1 MAPNLLPF
9 AASVTNGV
17 GTSKSGPAAAGTG
30 GSTGF
35 AELLKPAPDPAS
47 LLPVTPVAGTTA
59 PGSPLLGLVEG
70 DPAAPTETALPEQLA
85 IDIPPLAPAVAP
97 LPEAAAIPAGALQ
110 TGEQLLAQPEMLA
123 PADGLPPTAA
133 PAGGMATTVEP
144 VRKDDPLPAKP
155 EPQPGSVTV
164 TEPTRKP
171 VGEVVKPT
179 PEPGTVTTTEPTRK
193 PVDAV
198 VKPTPEPGG
207 VTVTEPTR
215 KPVGA
220 VVKPTHDPD
229 SVTVTEPTRKPVG
242 AVVKPTHD
250 PDSVTVTEPTR
261 KPVGAVNKPAPEP
274 GSVAV
279 TEPVR
284 KPVVATDEAPVPDTQ
299 PLSAPAVEAAVALA
313 APALAPLDGQPDA
326 AAATP
331 TPHSAEAAP
340 PSVAATA
347 SGVAPTIPAPATPAT
362 APNDPT
368 RAPEPVASASA
379 QRAAPAPQ
387 AADLQRPEPVADLP
401 METDQQDNTPLA
413 DAAPTDAMPRDATLA
428 GDGMNRDSNRQQPAP
443 TPAPA
448 QGQAQ
453 AVAGPVQ
460 PFDMLAALE
469 QASSPPATDPSE
481 PTHRARAAAIG
492 EDVGLAIV
500 RHTESGSGDVLIIR
514 LDPAELGKI
523 EVRLRMDEAKQL
535 SAEVT
540 ADQPATLDL
549 LRRDA
554 DNLTRALN
562 DAGFRADDQSLRFD
576 SRGFGQ
582 GEQQAQQGRRL
593 ATRAYLA
600 DADAASAQSAL
611 SPVQVRSAGRVDL
624 VA

>member
-9 AASVTNGV
+9 AASVTNGA
-17 GTSKSGPAAAGTG
+17 GASKSGPAAAGSA
-30 GSTGF
+30 GSIGF
-35 AELLKPAPDPAS
+35 AELLKPAPDPAN
-47 LLPVTPVAGTTA
+47 LLPVPPVAGATA
-59 PGSPLLGLVEG
+59 PGARLLGLVEG
-70 DPAAPTETALPEQLA
+70 DSAAPMETPLPEELA
-85 IDIPPLAPAVAP
+85 IDGAPLAPDAAP
-97 LPEAAAIPAGALQ
+97 LPEATAIPAGALQ
-110 TGEQLLAQPEMLA
+110 TGEQLLAQPDLLA
-123 PADGLPPTAA
+123 PDNGVQTPAA
-133 PAGGMATTVEP
+133 PAAGIATTVEP
-144 VRKDDPLPAKP
+144 VRKGDTLPVKP
-155 EPQPGSVTV
+155 DPQPGSVTV

-179 PEPGTVTTTEPTRK
+179 PEPGSVTTTEPTRK
-193 PVDAV
+193 PVAAV
-198 VKPTPEPGG
+198 EKPTPEPG
-207 VTVTEPTR
+207 
-215 KPVGA
+215 
-220 VVKPTHDPD
+220 

-242 AVVKPTHD
+242 AVVKPT
-250 PDSVTVTEPTR
+250 PEPGSVTVTEPTR
-261 KPVGAVNKPAPEP
+261 KPVGAVAKPAVEP
-274 GSVAV
+274 GRVTG
-279 TEPVR
+279 TEPVQT
-284 KPVVATDEAPVPDTQ
+284 PVVATDEAPLPDAQ
-299 PLSAPAVEAAVALA
+299 PLSAPAVAAAVSGQG
-313 APALAPLDGQPDA
+313 LAPLDGQPANPDA
-326 AAATP
+326 P
-331 TPHSAEAAP
+331 AAP
-340 PSVAATA
+340 PAAETTPPGGATLTAAAA
-347 SGVAPTIPAPATPAT
+347 SGVAPATPAPAMPDT
-362 APNDPT
+362 APSDPA
-368 RAPEPVASASA
+368 RATDPIARVSVP
-379 QRAAPAPQ
+379 RAAPAPQ
-387 AADLQRPEPVADLP
+387 AADLQRMEAVADLP
-401 METDQQDNTPLA
+401 LDTDQLDNTPLS
-413 DAAPTDAMPRDATLA
+413 DTAPTDVATSEPALA
-428 GDGMNRDSNRQQPAP
+428 GDGMNRDGNRQQPAP
-443 TPAPA
+443 APAPV

-453 AVAGPVQ
+453 TVAGPVQ

-469 QASSPPATDPSE
+469 QASSPPATDAGE

-500 RHTESGSGDVLIIR
+500 RHTETGSGDVLIIR

-600 DADAASAQSAL
+600 DADAASAQSTL

>member
-110 TGEQLLAQPEMLA
+110 TGEQLLAQSEMLA

-179 PEPGTVTTTEPTRK
+179 PEPGSVTTTEPTRK

-198 VKPTPEPGG
+198 EKPTPEPG
-207 VTVTEPTR
+207 
-215 KPVGA
+215 
-220 VVKPTHDPD
+220 

-242 AVVKPTHD
+242 AVVKPTPE

-261 KPVGAVNKPAPEP
+261 KPVGAVTKPAPEP
-274 GSVAV
+274 GSVTV

-299 PLSAPAVEAAVALA
+299 PLSAPAVEAAVAVA
-313 APALAPLDGQPDA
+313 VPALVPLDGYPADA
-326 AAATP
+326 DATP
-331 TPHSAEAAP
+331 TPPSAETAP
-340 PSVAATA
+340 PSVSATA
-347 SGVAPTIPAPATPAT
+347 SGVAPAIPAPATPAT

-387 AADLQRPEPVADLP
+387 AADLPRPEPVADLP
-401 METDQQDNTPLA
+401 METHQQDNTPLA
-413 DAAPTDAMPRDATLA
+413 DAAPTDSMTGDATLA
-428 GDGMNRDSNRQQPAP
+428 GDGMNRDGNRQQPAP

-453 AVAGPVQ
+453 PVAGPVQ

-469 QASSPPATDPSE
+469 QASSPPASDPSE